1 MKFSQNIAAD
11 QDTELK
17 NFRLQAISNVQ
28 QPFNNLQSDVY
39 GHFHRSQT
47 TLRSA
52 RQNLFQTAS
61 SFPYYRL
68 SADNRKSLVKLL
80 DNLIYNVIDPTV
92 EYVQK
97 ASMDQYYSF
106 NHDEKTPV
114 EDAFSAADSQLSAMS
129 SECGVTLDITSR
141 KLLNEYSSFISSIND
156 CTRSMSQRYRSPI
169 NEFTRVHFVA
179 LPLINRL
186 NRELSNCVG
195 GITGRVKIE
204 PCVTE
209 YLTKNCQECQVTS
222 TM

>member
-1 MKFSQNIAAD
+1 M
-11 QDTELK
+11 
-17 NFRLQAISNVQ
+17 QALNSVQ
-28 QPFNNLQSDVY
+28 QPFNNLQGDVY

-47 TLRSA
+47 TLRIA

-68 SADNRKSLVKLL
+68 PSDKRKSLVKLL
-80 DNLIYNVIDPTV
+80 DTLIYGVIDPTV

-141 KLLNEYSSFISSIND
+141 KLLNEYSPFISSIND
-156 CTRSMSQRYRSPI
+156 CTKTMSQHYRAPI

-186 NRELSNCVG
+186 NRDLSSCVG
-195 GITGRVKIE
+195 GLSGRDRIE

-209 YLTKNCQECQVTS
+209 FLTKNCEECQVSS